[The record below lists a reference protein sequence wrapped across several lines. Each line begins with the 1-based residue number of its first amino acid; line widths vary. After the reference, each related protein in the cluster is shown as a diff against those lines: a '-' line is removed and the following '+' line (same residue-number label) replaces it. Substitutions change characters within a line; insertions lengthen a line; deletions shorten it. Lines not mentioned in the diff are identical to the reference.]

1 MNNSELDPT
10 TLEMQNLQNNADSW
24 HSRYLELQQNY
35 RAVRKKNRE
44 QAKMS
49 RQLIE
54 AVKNKL
60 QETDRYISEVS
71 IYVYYIYDYSLY
83 PILHQVVQIKYK
95 LVFNFSRFDR
105 SMI

>member
-1 MNNSELDPT
+1 MNNSELDHT
-10 TLEMQNLQNNADSW
+10 TLEMNLQNNADSW

-71 IYVYYIYDYSLY
+71 IYVYCIYNYLLYLLSLSGTD
-83 PILHQVVQIKYK
+83 K
-95 LVFNFSRFDR
+95 
-105 SMI
+105 M

>member
-1 MNNSELDPT
+1 MNNSELDT
-10 TLEMQNLQNNADSW
+10 TLEMNLQNNADSW

-71 IYVYYIYDYSLY
+71 IHGYYIYNYSLY
-83 PILHQVVQIKYK
+83 SFK
-95 LVFNFSRFDR
+95 LQK
-105 SMI
+105 

>member
-1 MNNSELDPT
+1 MNNSELDT
-10 TLEMQNLQNNADSW
+10 TLEMNLQNNADSW

-71 IYVYYIYDYSLY
+71 IHGYYVYNYDYIYYTLSGTD
-83 PILHQVVQIKYK
+83 K
-95 LVFNFSRFDR
+95 
-105 SMI
+105 M

>member
-1 MNNSELDPT
+1 MNNSELDHT

-71 IYVYYIYDYSLY
+71 IHGYYVYNYDYIY
-83 PILHQVVQIKYK
+83 
-95 LVFNFSRFDR
+95 
-105 SMI
+105 

>member
-1 MNNSELDPT
+1 MLIFKLQSDLKTWGIMNNSEMDT
-10 TLEMQNLQNNADSW
+10 TLEMNLQNNADSW

-60 QETDRYISEVS
+60 QETDRYITEVS
-71 IYVYYIYDYSLY
+71 IYVYCIYNSTIFI
-83 PILHQVVQIKYK
+83 IL
-95 LVFNFSRFDR
+95 S
-105 SMI
+105 

>member
-1 MNNSELDPT
+1 MATLSHSINELDSS
-10 TLEMQNLQNNADSW
+10 EMSIDADSW
-24 HSRYLELQQNY
+24 QSRYLEMQENY

-60 QETDRYISEVS
+60 QQTDRYIHEV
-71 IYVYYIYDYSLY
+71 
-83 PILHQVVQIKYK
+83 
-95 LVFNFSRFDR
+95 
-105 SMI
+105 M

>member
-1 MNNSELDPT
+1 MNNSELDT
-10 TLEMQNLQNNADSW
+10 TLEMNLQNNADSW

-35 RAVRKKNRE
+35 RTVRKKNRE

-71 IYVYYIYDYSLY
+71 IHGYYVYNYDYIYYTLSGTD
-83 PILHQVVQIKYK
+83 K
-95 LVFNFSRFDR
+95 
-105 SMI
+105 M

>member
-1 MNNSELDPT
+1 MNNSINEIEPAEMSLD
-10 TLEMQNLQNNADSW
+10 ADSW
-24 HSRYLELQQNY
+24 QSRYLEMQGNY

-60 QETDRYISEVS
+60 QQTDRYIHEV
-71 IYVYYIYDYSLY
+71 INI
-83 PILHQVVQIKYK
+83 
-95 LVFNFSRFDR
+95 RFL
-105 SMI
+105 IF

>member
-1 MNNSELDPT
+1 MNNSELDHT
-10 TLEMQNLQNNADSW
+10 TLEMNLQNNADSW
-24 HSRYLELQQNY
+24 HSRYLELQLNY

-71 IYVYYIYDYSLY
+71 IYVYCIYNYLSYFLW
-83 PILHQVVQIKYK
+83 IH
-95 LVFNFSRFDR
+95 
-105 SMI
+105 

>member
-1 MNNSELDPT
+1 MNNSELDT
-10 TLEMQNLQNNADSW
+10 TLEMNLQNNADSW

-71 IYVYYIYDYSLY
+71 IYVYSIY
-83 PILHQVVQIKYK
+83 KYLLLMHYLQK
-95 LVFNFSRFDR
+95 
-105 SMI
+105 

>member
-1 MNNSELDPT
+1 MATLSHSINELDSS
-10 TLEMQNLQNNADSW
+10 EMSIDADSW
-24 HSRYLELQQNY
+24 QSRYLEMQENY

-60 QETDRYISEVS
+60 QQTDRYIHEV
-71 IYVYYIYDYSLY
+71 I
-83 PILHQVVQIKYK
+83 
-95 LVFNFSRFDR
+95 
-105 SMI
+105 